1 MKIGS
6 QFIPV
11 LIVCVHVFIA
21 AGYANTPST
30 TSNPIVEPSI
40 TGQAMALIR
49 QHKFGEAR
57 VLLLNAAEKG
67 EAESQALLG
76 QIYNAGWGVPVDY
89 EQAFKWWSRA
99 TAGGST
105 DALWGLGLLYDEG
118 KGVARDSRKA
128 AELWRRGSE
137 QGNIKATVNL
147 AFLYEEGRGVQR
159 DLKECA
165 RLFKVAAEAGEPA
178 AQLNYGLKVLHG
190 EGIEQDEVLGCAWLG
205 VAADSPRVK
214 GTAYAERLTAQREKN
229 WANLSATD
237 RDNAAQLM
245 HQFQARIKVD

>member
-1 MKIGS
+1 M
-6 QFIPV
+6 
-11 LIVCVHVFIA
+11 IVSLCLCA
-21 AGYANTPST
+21 ARGYAEP
-30 TSNPIVEPSI
+30 TSNNATKSEPIVETNNVSR
-40 TGQAMALIR
+40 AMAFIR

-57 VLLLNAAEKG
+57 ELLLTAADKG
-67 EAESQALLG
+67 DAESQALLG

-118 KGVARDSRKA
+118 KGVARDSTKA
-128 AELWRRGSE
+128 AGLWRRGSE

-178 AQLNYGLKVLHG
+178 AQLNYGLKVLYG
-190 EGIEQDEVLGCAWLG
+190 EGVERDEVLGCAWLG
-205 VAADSPRVK
+205 VAADSPRIR

-237 RDNAAQLM
+237 RDKAAQLM
-245 HQFQARIKVD
+245 HQIQARIKVD